1 MEDIYRAITGRL
13 TRVMTQEDFF
23 RRWAYVEDTQMRS
36 GENAML
42 EWYKNAS
49 VMVTL

>member
-13 TRVMTQEDFF
+13 TRVMTHEDFF

-42 EWYKNAS
+42 GWYKNAS
-49 VMVTL
+49 VMVTV